1 MADVTVEL
9 NNNNIQQ
16 YRQQLHEAI
25 LKGLEACGLEA
36 ERYAKMKCPVDT
48 GRLRNSITHVVSG
61 QSARTHVY
69 TISHRSKYDSMTYRS
84 ESGRR
89 RRATRAMK
97 EAETR
102 REQIPATD
110 EKLETMWLGTN
121 VEYAAFIECGGIQNG
136 RHYPPKPF
144 LVPALADHKNKYR
157 IILKTYLTQATP

>member
-1 MADVTVEL
+1 MGSDIIIHVE
-9 NNNNIQQ
+9 NNNIEAVKEL
-16 YRQQLHEAI
+16 LHQRKLQA
-25 LKGLEACGLEA
+25 LEACGLQA

-61 QSARTHVY
+61 QPARTHVY
-69 TISHRSKYDSMTYRS
+69 TISHRSKYGPMTYRT
-84 ESGRR
+84 ESGR

-136 RHYPPKPF
+136 RHYPPRPF
-144 LVPALADHKNKYR
+144 IVPALTDHKETYKT
-157 IILKTYLTQATP
+157 IIRAYLTGSVT